1 MSYAYYGNVRSDAPA
16 QNCGF
21 DPVAA
26 ARLQREAM
34 REAVK
39 NIDALKVAADA
50 DAQAAAA
57 LEVEYSACLTRAAEL
72 LPRLLA
78 AQQVA
83 AKSGEGYGKA
93 LEAKQKFELEK
104 QTGGV

>member
-39 NIDALKVAADA
+39 NIDVLKAAADA
-50 DAQAAAA
+50 DAQAVKALDTEYNMHLREAAA
-57 LEVEYSACLTRAAEL
+57 L
-72 LPRLLA
+72 LPKLLA